1 MSGGEASSRGRAA
14 GERAGPEE
22 WPFDTVL
29 VANRGEIAVRIVQAC
44 REMGLRSV
52 AVYSE
57 PDRLAP
63 HVLMADEAVPLGPAP
78 AAESYLDMDRLLAA
92 ARRAGA
98 GAVHPGYGFLAE
110 NAEFAERVASSEL
123 TWVGPPAPA
132 IAAMGNKT
140 EARRRMR
147 EAGVPV
153 IPGTESA
160 AADAREAA
168 EAAEEIGYPVMLKAA
183 AGGGGK
189 GMRVVR
195 EPDGLASALES
206 ARNEA
211 RQAFGDDRVYLE
223 RFLDR
228 PRHIEIQVLADDH
241 GSTVHLGERECSIQR
256 RHQKLV
262 EEAPSPVLD
271 SATRSEMGR
280 VAVEA
285 AEAVD
290 YRGAGT
296 VEFLYQEGEYFFL
309 EMNTRIQVEHPV
321 TEMVTGVDLV
331 REQLRVAA
339 GRPLGWEP
347 DPDWPRG
354 HAIECRISGEDPA
367 SGFLPSSGRI
377 TTLRV
382 PGGPGV
388 RWDAGIEEGFE
399 VGLHYDPLLAKLVV
413 HGPDRPAA
421 IRRMRRALAQLQV
434 EGVSTT
440 QPFHLAVMEEEDFR
454 EGRLDIHYVDEHP
467 EVTGRSLPEDWR
479 RAAAVAAAL
488 LREERGDGAGSTGGP
503 SGRERDGGV
512 GRSAW
517 RRAFDPR

>member
-1 MSGGEASSRGRAA
+1 MSGR
-14 GERAGPEE
+14 
-22 WPFDTVL
+22 PFDAVL
-29 VANRGEIAVRIVQAC
+29 VANRGEIAVRVIQAC
-44 REMGLRSV
+44 HELGLRAV

-63 HVLMADEAVPLGPAP
+63 HVLLADEAVALGPAP
-78 AAESYLDMDRLLAA
+78 APQSYLDMEKLVEA
-92 ARRAGA
+92 ARRTGA

-110 NAEFAERVASSEL
+110 NAEFAAMVASSEL
-123 TWVGPPAPA
+123 TWIGPPAHA
-132 IAAMGNKT
+132 IDAMGNKT
-140 EARRRMR
+140 EARTRMR

-153 IPGTESA
+153 IPGTEAA
-160 AADAREAA
+160 AADEAEAA

-189 GMRVVR
+189 GMRVVE
-195 EPDGLASALES
+195 EPDGLAPALEA

-223 RFLDR
+223 RYLDR
-228 PRHIEIQVLADDH
+228 PRHVEIQVLADEH

-271 SATRSEMGR
+271 EATREEMGR

-296 VEFLYQEGEYFFL
+296 VEFLYQDGEYWFL

-331 REQLRVAA
+331 QEQLRIAA
-339 GRPLGWEP
+339 GEPLTARP
-347 DPDWPRG
+347 DPSWPRG

-382 PGGPGV
+382 PSGPGV
-388 RWDAGIEEGFE
+388 RWDAGIAEGFE

-413 HGPDRPAA
+413 HGPDRPSA

-454 EGRLDIHYVDEHP
+454 AGRLDIHYVDEHR
-467 EVTGRSLPEDWR
+467 EVTDRSLPEDWV

-488 LREERGDGAGSTGGP
+488 LEEERSSGAGGGGGGGDG
-503 SGRERDGGV
+503 REA

>member
-1 MSGGEASSRGRAA
+1 MSGR
-14 GERAGPEE
+14 
-22 WPFDTVL
+22 PFDTVL
-29 VANRGEIAVRIVQAC
+29 VANRGEIAVRVIQAC
-44 REMGLRSV
+44 HELGLRAV

-57 PDRLAP
+57 PDRLSP
-63 HVLMADEAVPLGPAP
+63 HVLAADEAVALGPAP
-78 AAESYLDMDRLLAA
+78 AAESYLDMEKLMEA
-92 ARRAGA
+92 ARRTGA

-110 NAEFAERVASSEL
+110 NAEFAELVASSEL
-123 TWVGPPAPA
+123 TWVGPPASA
-132 IAAMGNKT
+132 VAAMGDKT

-153 IPGTESA
+153 IPGTEAA
-160 AADAREAA
+160 AADEEEALRAARE
-168 EAAEEIGYPVMLKAA
+168 IGFPVMLKAA

-195 EPDGLASALES
+195 EPGELGSALASARS
-206 ARNEA
+206 EA
-211 RQAFGDDRVYLE
+211 GQAFGDDRVYLE

-228 PRHIEIQVLADDH
+228 PRHVEIQVLADEH
-241 GSTVHLGERECSIQR
+241 GRTVHLGERECSIQR

-262 EEAPSPVLD
+262 EEAPSAVLD
-271 SATRSEMGR
+271 EATREEMGR

-290 YRGAGT
+290 YRSAGT
-296 VEFLYQEGEYFFL
+296 VEFLYQDGEYWFL

-331 REQLRVAA
+331 QEQLRVAA
-339 GRPLGWEP
+339 GEPLAC
-347 DPDWPRG
+347 DPDLDGPRG

-382 PGGPGV
+382 PSGPGV
-388 RWDAGIEEGFE
+388 RWDAGIAEGFE

-421 IRRMRRALAQLQV
+421 IRRMRRALAELRL

-454 EGRLDIHYVDEHP
+454 RGELDIHYVDEHP
-467 EVTGRSLPEDWR
+467 EVTDPSLPEAWR
-479 RAAAVAAAL
+479 EAAAVAAAL
-488 LREERGDGAGSTGGP
+488 LEEERRGAAGRGSGDAEAGEAGP
-503 SGRERDGGV
+503 

>member
-1 MSGGEASSRGRAA
+1 MNDRETGGR
-14 GERAGPEE
+14 
-22 WPFDTVL
+22 PFDTVL
-29 VANRGEIAVRIVQAC
+29 VANRGEIAVRVIQAC
-44 REMGLRSV
+44 HELGLRAVS
-52 AVYSE
+52 VYSE
-57 PDRLAP
+57 PDRLSP
-63 HVLMADEAVPLGPAP
+63 HVLMADEAVALGPAP
-78 AAESYLDMDRLLAA
+78 ASESYLDMDKLVDA
-92 ARRAGA
+92 ARRTGA
-98 GAVHPGYGFLAE
+98 GAIHPGYGFLAE
-110 NAEFAERVASSEL
+110 NGAFAEKVVASEL
-123 TWVGPPAPA
+123 TWIGPPAGA

-153 IPGTESA
+153 IPGTEAA
-160 AADAREAA
+160 AADEEEAA
-168 EAAEEIGYPVMLKAA
+168 EAAAEIGYPVMLKAA

-195 EPDGLASALES
+195 EREGLASALEA

-228 PRHIEIQVLADDH
+228 PRHVEIQVLADEH
-241 GSTVHLGERECSIQR
+241 GHTVHLGERECSIQR
-256 RHQKLV
+256 RHQKLI
-262 EEAPSPVLD
+262 EEAPSPALD
-271 SATRSEMGR
+271 EATRREMGR

-290 YRGAGT
+290 YVGAGT
-296 VEFLYQEGEYFFL
+296 VEFLYQEGEYWFL

-331 REQLRVAA
+331 QEQLRVAA
-339 GRPLGWEP
+339 GEPLGWEP

-367 SGFLPSSGRI
+367 GGFLPSSGRI
-377 TTLRV
+377 STLRI
-382 PGGPGV
+382 PSGPGV
-388 RWDAGIEEGFE
+388 RWDGGIAEGFE

-454 EGRLDIHYVDEHP
+454 AGRLDIHYVDEHP
-467 EVTGRSLPEDWR
+467 EVTDRSLPGDWR

-488 LREERGDGAGSTGGP
+488 LEEERGDGAGPSAGGP
-503 SGRERDGGV
+503 AGGSPGG